1 MQAIAEIRQA
11 MARERGPLALRLRHA
26 FLQAIDQGLLA
37 PGKALPPE
45 RDLAADLGVS
55 RSTLRDCLASLAAE
69 NRIETRRGTGSVVK
83 GEVRKA
89 LTRLSGFTE
98 DMRAR
103 GLEPSSRVLERVIG
117 PVPPEIAFRTGLPLA
132 TPVMRIA
139 RLRYAGGEIFSY
151 EHATVPLSVVG
162 ADYDGTGSLYA
173 RMAERGLRP
182 RRILQSLQAV
192 AANTDLAAKLGLDP
206 GAALLEITQVGYA
219 EGGQAVE
226 DSIGWYRGDRYR
238 YVGEITG

>member
-1 MQAIAEIRQA
+1 MDPIAVIRRT
-11 MARERGPLALRLRHA
+11 MAEDSGPLAFRLRRA
-26 FLQAIDQGLLA
+26 FSQAIDAGTMT
-37 PGKALPPE
+37 PGKALPAE
-45 RDLAADLGVS
+45 RDLARDLGVS
-55 RSTLRDCLASLAAE
+55 RSTLRSCLAELAAE
-69 NRIETRRGTGSVVK
+69 NRIETRRGVGTVVT

-89 LTRLSGFTE
+89 LARLSGFTE

-103 GLEPSSRVLERVIG
+103 GLEPSSRVLERFVG
-117 PVPPEIAFRTGLPLA
+117 PVPPEVAFRTGLPLA
-132 TPVMRIA
+132 TEVMRIA

-151 EHATVPLSVVG
+151 ERATVPLSVVG
-162 ADYDGTGSLYA
+162 AEYDGSGSLYA
-173 RMAERGLRP
+173 RMAERGMRP

-192 AANTDLAAKLGLDP
+192 AANPEMARTLGLDP

-219 EGGQAVE
+219 ANGQAVE